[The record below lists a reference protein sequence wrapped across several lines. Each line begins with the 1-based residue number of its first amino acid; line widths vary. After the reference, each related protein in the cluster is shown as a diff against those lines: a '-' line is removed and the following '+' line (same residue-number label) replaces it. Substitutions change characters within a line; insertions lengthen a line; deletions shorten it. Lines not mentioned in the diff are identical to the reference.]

1 MDIMDKS
8 IEDNSSSPLDFRP
21 VRERGRPNLD
31 YGTGISSRDENELL
45 KQ

>member
-8 IEDNSSSPLDFRP
+8 IEDSSPLDFRP
-21 VRERGRPNLD
+21 VRERATNND
-31 YGTGISSRDENELL
+31 YGTGLSPRDENELL